1 MNNTNISLQT
11 LLEEGKYYLPSM
23 PKEEQQY
30 AVKALLLTLQALKQ
44 QDIDYASEREAYGF
58 NLVNFLN
65 IRASVLN
72 NILCKQI
79 DEIIH
84 HPKFMDLESKWSG
97 LIYLVKNCETGTSLK
112 IKVLNVNK
120 NSLLKDLTKSAWDA
134 SQLFKKVYESEMGTF
149 GGEPF
154 SVFVYDYYFKSN
166 TADMDF
172 IQRLSGVFAAAHAP
186 CVSGVDAIMFN
197 VDGFKKINQ
206 TRDISKLFQSK
217 ILWTS
222 FRKTEDSRYM
232 ALVLPRLLSRTPYSV
247 DNNPAEGVD
256 YNETVDSEND
266 DTFVWMNAAY
276 SLCHKIAYAF
286 SLYGWTAA
294 IRGVEGGGLAS
305 DLPVYTYVKSEG
317 DLAIKCPTEVS
328 ITDRREKELS
338 DLGFICLCHCK
349 GTNTAAFFSVQ
360 TCQMHESYENP
371 NATANARMSTSLQYI
386 LIASRFAHYLKVML
400 RNKIGTFATAESIE
414 KFLQSWIGQYILL
427 SPNATQ
433 PMKAKMPL
441 KGAKISVTETPGAVG
456 VYNVI
461 LWISPHL
468 QLDEISVSIRLVSK
482 VPEK

>member
-1 MNNTNISLQT
+1 MNDTNISVQT

-23 PKEEQQY
+23 PYEEKQY
-30 AVKALLLTLQALKQ
+30 AIKSLLLVLNAFKKQ
-44 QDIDYASEREAYGF
+44 NIDYESEKKSYSF
-58 NLVNFLN
+58 NLISFLN
-65 IRASVLN
+65 KQAAILN
-72 NILCKQI
+72 DVLCKQI
-79 DEIIH
+79 DAIIH
-84 HPKFMDLESKWSG
+84 HEKFMNLESKWRG
-97 LIYLVKNCETGTSLK
+97 LMYLVKHCETSTSLK
-112 IKVLNVNK
+112 IKVLNVNN
-120 NSLLKDLTKSAWDA
+120 NSLLKDLTKSAWDS
-134 SQLFKKVYESEMGTF
+134 SQLFKKVYEGEMGTF
-149 GGEPF
+149 GGDPF
-154 SVFVYDYYFKSN
+154 SVFVYDYYFKSS

-172 IQRLSGVFAAAHAP
+172 IQRLSGVFAASHAP
-186 CVSGVDAIMFN
+186 CLSSVDAIMFN
-197 VDGFKKINQ
+197 VDSFKKINQ

-232 ALVLPRLLSRTPYSV
+232 ALVLPRIMARTPYSV

-256 YNETVDSEND
+256 YNETVDYDND
-266 DTFVWMNAAY
+266 NHFVWMNAAY
-276 SLCHKIAYAF
+276 SLCNRIAHAF
-286 SLYGWTAA
+286 SVYGWTAA
-294 IRGVEGGGLAS
+294 IRGVEGGGLAT
-305 DLPVYTYVKSEG
+305 DLPVYTYTKNEG
-317 DLAIKCPTEVS
+317 DIAIKCPTEVS

-360 TCQMHESYENP
+360 TCQIHENYENP